1 MYNIFCLHLYK
12 QNAMKKIIT
21 LLLIILSYS
30 SKSQFY
36 NQYFDGGVLFP
47 PYSSITIHIDN
58 SSENSWQIGRPSKT
72 LFNSSNTSPKAI
84 VTDTL
89 NYYPINDTSTFSF
102 AIPLTN
108 FPWAPIALQWTQ
120 KINFD
125 MNLDGGIV
133 EFSND
138 SVTWE
143 NAGWSPYSYQFYG
156 YNPIN
161 LDGFGS
167 VNYGFT
173 GTDNTWRDIWLC
185 IDPNYGHQNDTLFFR
200 FTSISDNIN
209 TNKEGWMID
218 NFQARTTVIH
228 PVKETSQIDD
238 IVVYPNISTGMVNIE
253 MKKTKATDKIEN
265 IEMIDE
271 TGKVVEV
278 FGKTF
283 TKVVL
288 DIKKHKPGLYYFR
301 VTTNN
306 KPKLFKV
313 IYEKN

>member
-1 MYNIFCLHLYK
+1 
-12 QNAMKKIIT
+12 MKKIILLSLIT
-21 LLLIILSYS
+21 LCYT

-36 NQYFDGGVLFP
+36 SQYFDGGILTA

-72 LFNSSNTSPKAI
+72 LFNSANTFAKAI
-84 VTDTL
+84 ITDTL
-89 NYYPINDTSTFSF
+89 NYYPVNDSSSFTF
-102 AIPLTN
+102 AIPLSN
-108 FPWAPIALQWTQ
+108 FPWAPIAIQWTQ
-120 KINFD
+120 KIDFD
-125 MNLDGGIV
+125 APFDGGIV

-143 NAGWSPYSYQFYG
+143 NASWSPYAYQFYG
-156 YNPIN
+156 FMPLN
-161 LDGFGS
+161 LGLVTSANEG
-167 VNYGFT
+167 GFT
-173 GTDNTWRDIWLC
+173 GTDNVWRDIWLC
-185 IDPNYGHQNDTLFFR
+185 IDPTYAHLNDTIFCR
-200 FTSISDNIN
+200 FTFYSDNIN

-218 NFQARTTVIH
+218 NFQARTTIIH
-228 PVKETSQIDD
+228 PVKEISQIDD
-238 IVVYPNISTGMVNIE
+238 VVVYPNISTGMVNVE
-253 MKKTKATDKIEN
+253 MKKTKPTDAIDN

-271 TGKVVEV
+271 SGKVVET
-278 FGKTF
+278 FGKNF